1 MRVST
6 PRPHSPLSS
15 LHPHSLLSLSS
26 PHPSSRLRARALDAA
41 TAAVT
46 AVTLDA
52 LLEGG
57 AAGPDGA
64 YASSLPTLLTIPVT
78 DLAALK
84 RARAVACADLASATA
99 EAARL
104 QAALEARAVGV
115 DEVVRAV
122 EGAAADAEALRAAV
136 AAAEERGERQR
147 RGRRERVGV
156 GVAAGCAPSTCCCLL
171 SLSLSLTV
179 PLSPPTLLT
188 VADHERRVKAMLTS
202 QAAVNCRR
210 EGNGGRRG

>member
-64 YASSLPTLLTIPVT
+64 SASSLPTLLTIPVT

-136 AAAEERGERQR
+136 AAAEERGEGQR
-147 RGRRERVGV
+147 RGRRGWGWGWGWGGLRPLQP
-156 GVAAGCAPSTCCCLL
+156 AAACCLSR
-171 SLSLSLTV
+171 SLSPSLSSP
-179 PLSPPTLLT
+179 PLSSQWPT
-188 VADHERRVKAMLTS
+188 TS
-202 QAAVNCRR
+202 AGSRPC
-210 EGNGGRRG
+210 